1 MSMDRCQVCGRTP
14 AAQLTLRRP
23 VGMLIMQKFF
33 RAKPTLC
40 RDHGRQVAK
49 QWLTKTLVQGW
60 WGIVSFFVNFVAVGT
75 DIAALRK
82 ASKLA
87 ARRTPRRSGAERA
100 RSKVTAPSSRSPS
113 APRRRGLVV
122 VLDHVTNV

>member
-1 MSMDRCQVCGRTP
+1 MDRCQVCGRTP
-14 AAQLTLRRP
+14 AAQLTLRRH

-82 ASKLA
+82 ASKLGEPQGAPVTPEGTA
-87 ARRTPRRSGAERA
+87 AQE
-100 RSKVTAPSSRSPS
+100 PS
-113 APRRRGLVV
+113 AHGLRSS
-122 VLDHVTNV
+122 